1 MEFYMY
7 IGIFG
12 FFFGIALFA
21 MIMKFAEVICEN
33 HRFRKENEV
42 LEKDNLQ
49 LARNN
54 KALRELLD
62 K

>member
-1 MEFYMY
+1 MEFFIH
-7 IGIFG
+7 IGVFG

-21 MIMKFAEVICEN
+21 VICKIGEIVYEN
-33 HRFRKENEV
+33 QRFRQENEV

-54 KALRELLD
+54 KALRELLN

>member
-1 MEFYMY
+1 MEFFIH
-7 IGIFG
+7 IGVFG

-21 MIMKFAEVICEN
+21 VICKIGEIGYEN
-33 HRFRKENEV
+33 QRFRQENEV

-54 KALRELLD
+54 KALRELLN

>member
-1 MEFYMY
+1 MEFYIY
-7 IGIFG
+7 TGIFG

-21 MIMKFAEVICEN
+21 LIFKFAELVCEN

-49 LARNN
+49 LARKN